1 MLFRLFIFLA
11 FLLAIFAC
19 QQSAD
24 ILEGCQV
31 TPLEGASREAVEAA
45 MLYNNINFSDDN
57 PIILSEL
64 QDIPIL
70 DGEMSSLKIPPGYE
84 VVLFSGEYFEK
95 PYVTLTGDIPNL
107 NKYLFNDRARSMKF
121 MKKVGEKTNTLPQI
135 FYGPNFTGE
144 SIYLPYGLS
153 EPTPNDNLLL
163 FSGGSIKVPTGFRV
177 RISTNKKARLM
188 YSVEN
193 VYKKDTTS
201 MPHVGDTIAS
211 VVVEMDI

>member
-1 MLFRLFIFLA
+1 MLLRLFIYLA
-11 FLLAIFAC
+11 FLSAIYAC

-31 TPLEGASREAVEAA
+31 TPLEGSSREAVKPA
-45 MLYNNINFSDDN
+45 MFYNNINFDDDN
-57 PIILSEL
+57 PMILSEL
-64 QDIPIL
+64 QDISTL
-70 DGEMSSLKIPPGYE
+70 DGKMSSLRIPTGYE
-84 VVLFSGEYFEK
+84 VVLFSGENFENQ
-95 PYVTLTGDIPNL
+95 YITLTGDIPNL
-107 NKYLFNDRARSMKF
+107 NKYLFNDRARSLKF
-121 MKKVGEKTNTLPQI
+121 MKNVGEKTETMPQI

-163 FSGGSIKVPTGFRV
+163 FSGGSIKVPPDFRV
-177 RISTNKKARLM
+177 KVTTTKKARLM

-201 MPHVGDTIAS
+201 MPHVGDTIVS